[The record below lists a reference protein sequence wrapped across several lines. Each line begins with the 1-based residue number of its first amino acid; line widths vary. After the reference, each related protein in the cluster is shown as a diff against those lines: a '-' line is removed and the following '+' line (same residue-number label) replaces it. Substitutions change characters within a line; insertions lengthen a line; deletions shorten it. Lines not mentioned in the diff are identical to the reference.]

1 MSLSLYLKCL
11 LLSSIVP
18 KMLAEERRG
27 LWEKNHR
34 GGIKNV
40 GFEGYAG
47 NFQVN
52 KKDEHLIGPSPRIM
66 CILESQRHDQVLRKV
81 KVIWNH

>member
-1 MSLSLYLKCL
+1 MSSLKDNDILSLYLKCL

-47 NFQVN
+47 T
-52 KKDEHLIGPSPRIM
+52 
-66 CILESQRHDQVLRKV
+66 
-81 KVIWNH
+81 